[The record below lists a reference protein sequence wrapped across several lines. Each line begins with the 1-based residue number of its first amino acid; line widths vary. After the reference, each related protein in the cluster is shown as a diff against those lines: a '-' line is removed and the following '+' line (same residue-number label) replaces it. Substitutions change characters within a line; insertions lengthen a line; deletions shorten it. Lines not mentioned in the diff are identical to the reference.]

1 MRFAEVQGLL
11 VEKFGNITAYEA
23 KRILEQAFPDS
34 VNERTTYVCG
44 VKPSHVVPSTPGS
57 SALPPVL
64 PPALEPSSS
73 HPATDHESLRREN
86 AELKQRVSDLE
97 AELESLRQSSIQL
110 AVIESQADHLI
121 SCTSISDGPDTLEH
135 LQSFS
140 VPTILEDVKREAPD
154 MLRLFQIMG
163 NSERNTSDGDI
174 GLAVEQLKVLVSICT
189 LLNTRC
195 V

>member
-57 SALPPVL
+57 SALPP
-64 PPALEPSSS
+64 ALEPSSS

-86 AELKQRVSDLE
+86 AELKQRVSDVE
-97 AELESLRQSSIQL
+97 AELESLRQSSIPL
-110 AVIESQADHLI
+110 AVIESQANHLI

-140 VPTILEDVKREAPD
+140 VHAILEDVKREAPD

-163 NSERNTSDGDI
+163 NSGRNTSDGDV
-174 GLAVEQLKVLVSICT
+174 GLAVEQLKGLVSICT

>member
-1 MRFAEVQGLL
+1 MKFAEVQGLL

-57 SALPPVL
+57 SALPP
-64 PPALEPSSS
+64 SSS

-97 AELESLRQSSIQL
+97 AELESLRQSSIPL

-163 NSERNTSDGDI
+163 NSERNTSDGDV
-174 GLAVEQLKVLVSICT
+174 GLAVEQPAPVAILT
-189 LLNTRC
+189 NTSFP
-195 V
+195 